1 MAQQQVIEGT
11 WEEVQSRAQRLDL
24 NGRQVKL
31 IVSEGLGEKKP
42 EGRMM
47 TFGMFPELQALTD
60 EDFKAAEF
68 RGDGDD
74 GLDWGA

>member
-1 MAQQQVIEGT
+1 MAQQVIEGT
-11 WEEVQSRAQRLDL
+11 WEEVQSRARVLDL

-31 IVSEGLGEKKP
+31 IVSEKAGEQKP
-42 EGRMM
+42 QSRMM

-68 RGDGDD
+68 RGDSDD
-74 GLDWGA
+74 GLDWDA